1 MSAQDQPDLD
11 RIAALARALAASDS
25 GPAAELG
32 CALADAVAVL
42 SRRVDA
48 LWQVIDAALAAA
60 GLGPGER
67 PEDRPPATGPA
78 TGPAP
83 PAELVRAL
91 TAPQDFDQGIRLSID
106 GKDWVAAISPDAR
119 AADPSAAWAALQRLT
134 QAAAEDQDPG

>member
-1 MSAQDQPDLD
+1 MTAQDQPDLD
-11 RIAALARALAASDS
+11 RIAALARVLAASDS

-32 CALADAVAVL
+32 CALADAVTVL

-48 LWQVIDAALAAA
+48 LWQVIDAALIAA

-67 PEDRPPATGPA
+67 PDGRPAA
-78 TGPAP
+78 GPAP

-91 TAPQDFDQGIRLSID
+91 TAPQDSDQGIRLSID

-134 QAAAEDQDPG
+134 QAAAGDQDPG